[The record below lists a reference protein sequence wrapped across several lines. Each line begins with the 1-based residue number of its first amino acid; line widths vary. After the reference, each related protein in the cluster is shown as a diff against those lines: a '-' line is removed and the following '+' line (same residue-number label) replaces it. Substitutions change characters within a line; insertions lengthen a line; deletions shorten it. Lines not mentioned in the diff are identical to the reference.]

1 MSQSQPLP
9 KPVPAV
15 ARARTL
21 SQLLRYG
28 AVGLASNVALY
39 VVYLGLTATGLGH
52 KLAMSLVYGAG
63 VALTF
68 FVNGRWTF
76 TAGSLG
82 GATFARYVTAYALGY
97 ALNLA
102 LLWLLVDVGGWPHAT
117 AQGLLI
123 LVVAVCLFLL
133 HKFWVFRPPSAVA
146 TLPTDR
152 GTP

>member
-1 MSQSQPLP
+1 MSRSPPLTT
-9 KPVPAV
+9 PVPA
-15 ARARTL
+15 AAPARTL

-28 AVGLASNVALY
+28 VVGLASNVALY
-39 VVYLGLTATGLGH
+39 LVYLGLTAAGLGH

-82 GATFARYVTAYALGY
+82 GATFARYVTAYGLGY
-97 ALNLA
+97 ALNLV
-102 LLWLLVDVGGWPHAT
+102 LLWLLVDVGGWPHAP

-123 LVVAVCLFLL
+123 LVVAGCLFLL
-133 HKFWVFRPPSAVA
+133 HKFWVFRPPPTVA
-146 TLPTDR
+146 TFATDR
-152 GTP
+152 GAQ